1 MKKITSLLLMSA
13 ILLAL
18 VAGCSKDSNDDSRSL
33 LRTVPADASGVA
45 ILNIAR
51 LVESLDCNTDGKS
64 IKLSDELD
72 KAITESQSLKEEQKK
87 FVKDLC
93 SGETGVAISSVVFF
107 SAAHEYVT
115 GLLNDPEKF
124 ISYMQTSGTDLQSN
138 VVEENGAKIV
148 GKTVVIG
155 NQFWRCATGSPDV
168 AQLKYYQGLSEKQ
181 SFISQ
186 EAAPMLLEGEI
197 TLAYIANIKKAM
209 TMTKDAK
216 YIRMATS
223 MMFEDMAYVAGN
235 ANIKK
240 KDFNSTTRVLNSDMK
255 PAKLLLP
262 AKKIDASLVKSL
274 NKTGDVFMAICITE
288 DLSKKVAD
296 AVSSAFGPSIKNITQ
311 PLEQIDGTVAI
322 CTDLDG
328 TVVDARIQTTGKD
341 FTGLSNMLH
350 LIPAVDVTRDG
361 DVISVKYGNAVS
373 SGTMTSEQAAAKLK
387 GAWLGF
393 AAADI
398 PAKGMNT
405 KALLIPDGNSIRLDV
420 NVEGGTDALMIAML
434 K

>member
-1 MKKITSLLLMSA
+1 MKKLTSLLLMSV

-18 VAGCSKDSNDDSRSL
+18 ATGCSKDSNDDSASL

-45 ILNIAR
+45 ILDISR
-51 LVESLDCNTDGKS
+51 LAESLDCKTDGKS
-64 IKLSDELD
+64 IKLSAELE
-72 KAITESQSLKEEQKK
+72 KAITESKSLKEDHKK
-87 FVKDLC
+87 FFKDLC

-107 SAAHEYVT
+107 SAAREYVT

-124 ISYMQTSGTDLQSN
+124 ISYMQASGMDPQSN

-148 GKTVVIG
+148 GKIVVIG
-155 NQFWRCATGSPDV
+155 NQFWRCATGTPDV
-168 AQLKYYQGLSEKQ
+168 EQLKYYQGLSEKQ
-181 SFISQ
+181 SFASQ
-186 EAAPMLLEGEI
+186 EGAPMLLEGEN
-197 TLAYIANIKKAM
+197 TLAYVADIKRAM

-216 YIRMATS
+216 YIRMATT

-235 ANIKK
+235 ANINK
-240 KDFNSTTRVLNSDMK
+240 KDFNSTTKVLNSDMK
-255 PAKLLLP
+255 PAKLILP

-274 NKTGDVFMAICITE
+274 NKTGDVFMAICIPE

-296 AVSSAFGPSIKNITQ
+296 AMSSAFGPNVKNLTQ
-311 PLEQIDGTVAI
+311 PLEQIDGTVAV

-328 TVVDARIQTTGKD
+328 TGIDARIQTTGKD

-361 DVISVKYGNAVS
+361 NVISVKYGNTAS
-373 SGTMTSEQAAAKLK
+373 SGTMTSEQAASKLK
-387 GAWLGF
+387 GAWLGL

-405 KALLIPDGNSIRLDV
+405 MALLIPDGNSLRLDV
-420 NVEGGTDALMIAML
+420 KVEGGADALMIAVL